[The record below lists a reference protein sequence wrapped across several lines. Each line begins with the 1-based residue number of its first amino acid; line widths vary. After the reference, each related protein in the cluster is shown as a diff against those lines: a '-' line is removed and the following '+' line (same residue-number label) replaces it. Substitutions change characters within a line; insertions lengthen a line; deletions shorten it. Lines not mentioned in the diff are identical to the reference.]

1 MNAHCIKRLDI
12 HFGRPG
18 RRCFSRKVRAKW
30 KSSREAD
37 LNHRPKD
44 VNLIFPTTVLRST
57 NWAIARCVVRA
68 KNKATLD
75 DTHTRHTCRCT
86 LKCQTSVCLLIALRF
101 LYRFALRNTVHNA
114 TPLQTQNQ
122 MNGCKTIQDW
132 HPHLSYCQWKA
143 QNVYI
148 VHCNSQHHITVYH
161 MGVKSCPRQPFH
173 AQCIETAVALAS
185 QLCQNAIKSC
195 IPFIFPSIGKVG
207 HSHTNVY
214 VLEISR
220 FPARGLWRNG

>member
-68 KNKATLD
+68 KNKPTLIWWRTCIHD
-75 DTHTRHTCRCT
+75 IHTCSWCT

-101 LYRFALRNTVHNA
+101 LYRFACLRNTVHNA
-114 TPLQTQNQ
+114 TLPQTQNQ
-122 MNGCKTIQDW
+122 MTGCKTIQDW
-132 HPHLSYCQWKA
+132 HPHLSDWPRRKA
-143 QNVYI
+143 QSKR
-148 VHCNSQHHITVYH
+148 VHSTLQ
-161 MGVKSCPRQPFH
+161 
-173 AQCIETAVALAS
+173 
-185 QLCQNAIKSC
+185 
-195 IPFIFPSIGKVG
+195 
-207 HSHTNVY
+207 
-214 VLEISR
+214 
-220 FPARGLWRNG
+220 